1 MSEINYE
8 TRITQVVVVP
18 EGEPTCSELATT
30 IQIED
35 EAEGIEFLSIR
46 QNLKPEAYVR
56 IYPQEWPMLRAPF
69 GSPPYRPTWN
79 RCGGLRGVK
88 VPHMLGHHGLSCW
101 STSRPARATLSDL
114 LNTFSLT
121 KRGCCVDRWT

>member
-1 MSEINYE
+1 MIEINYE

-18 EGEPTCSELATT
+18 EGEPTSSELATT

-56 IYPQEWPMLRAPF
+56 IYPPEWPAIRNAIEDMMA
-69 GSPPYRPTWN
+69 
-79 RCGGLRGVK
+79 RCR
-88 VPHMLGHHGLSCW
+88 
-101 STSRPARATLSDL
+101 RD
-114 LNTFSLT
+114 
-121 KRGCCVDRWT
+121 

>member
-18 EGEPTCSELATT
+18 EGEPTLSELATT

-35 EAEGIEFLSIR
+35 EAEGIEFLSLR

-56 IYPQEWPMLRAPF
+56 IYPPEWPAIRNAIDAMMA
-69 GSPPYRPTWN
+69 
-79 RCGGLRGVK
+79 RCR
-88 VPHMLGHHGLSCW
+88 
-101 STSRPARATLSDL
+101 RD
-114 LNTFSLT
+114 
-121 KRGCCVDRWT
+121 

>member
-18 EGEPTCSELATT
+18 EGEPSFSELATT

-56 IYPQEWPMLRAPF
+56 VYPQEWPMLRAAI
-69 GSPPYRPTWN
+69 N
-79 RCGGLRGVK
+79 DMVARCR
-88 VPHMLGHHGLSCW
+88 
-101 STSRPARATLSDL
+101 RD
-114 LNTFSLT
+114 
-121 KRGCCVDRWT
+121 

>member
-18 EGEPTCSELATT
+18 EGEPSFSELATT

-56 IYPQEWPMLRAPF
+56 IYPQEWPMLRAAI
-69 GSPPYRPTWN
+69 N
-79 RCGGLRGVK
+79 DMMARCR
-88 VPHMLGHHGLSCW
+88 
-101 STSRPARATLSDL
+101 RD
-114 LNTFSLT
+114 
-121 KRGCCVDRWT
+121 

>member
-35 EAEGIEFLSIR
+35 EAEGVEFLSLR

-56 IYPQEWPMLRAPF
+56 IYPPEWPAIRAAIEDMMA
-69 GSPPYRPTWN
+69 
-79 RCGGLRGVK
+79 RCR
-88 VPHMLGHHGLSCW
+88 
-101 STSRPARATLSDL
+101 RD
-114 LNTFSLT
+114 
-121 KRGCCVDRWT
+121 